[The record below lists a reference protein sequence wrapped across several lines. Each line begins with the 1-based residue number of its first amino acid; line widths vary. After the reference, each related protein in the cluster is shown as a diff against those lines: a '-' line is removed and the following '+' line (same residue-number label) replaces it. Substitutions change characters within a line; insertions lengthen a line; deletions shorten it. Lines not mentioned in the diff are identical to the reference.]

1 MKFYNTLGRE
11 KQEFKP
17 IKKVVGIYACGPTVY
32 KSAHIGNLRSYI
44 FMDILS
50 KTLKTKYN
58 VNLVMNITDV
68 GHLTDDADLGEDK
81 LEKQA
86 KEKKLS
92 VWDIAKKYTD
102 EFMQDLEELNIQ
114 KPDVIPKATDHIPEQ
129 IDMIKQIEK
138 KGFTYKTSDGIYFD
152 TSKIDNY
159 GDLIPNFDP
168 SSLQAGKRVDMK
180 EKINPTDFALW
191 KFSKPEDKRQME
203 WDSPWGRGFP
213 GWHIECTAMG
223 CKYLGKKFDIHTG
236 GVDHITIHHTN
247 EIAQAKGSFG
257 ENHANYWMHNN
268 HLTVEGKK
276 MSKSKDNFYTLR
288 TIKEKGFD
296 PLDYKYFC
304 LLAHYRKKLNFTWDA
319 LEAASNARKKIINK
333 FLGVAKGKVDK
344 KFYED
349 FLESLYDDLN
359 TPKALS
365 VIQEVISSDLSLEDK
380 KATIYEMD
388 LILGIGIDKEI
399 TIPKE
404 VKNLAEQRLEAK
416 NKKDFQKA
424 DLLRKKIGDLGY
436 SIKDGK
442 EGYKLIKN

>member
-442 EGYKLIKN
+442 EGYELIKN